1 MPVSLTPTLS
11 RKQAR
16 GQTNR
21 CASFRLST
29 MPELD
34 VRGLPPPEPFEN
46 IIRALPAISG
56 NETLQVLIHREPF
69 PLYEMLRD
77 AGYAWQTT
85 ALADGDFK
93 ILITRTV

>member
-1 MPVSLTPTLS
+1 
-11 RKQAR
+11 
-16 GQTNR
+16 
-21 CASFRLST
+21 

-46 IIRALPAISG
+46 IARALQALSAT
-56 NETLQVLIHREPF
+56 ETLLVLIHREPF

-85 ALADGDFK
+85 ALGNGDFK
-93 ILITRTV
+93 ILITRTA